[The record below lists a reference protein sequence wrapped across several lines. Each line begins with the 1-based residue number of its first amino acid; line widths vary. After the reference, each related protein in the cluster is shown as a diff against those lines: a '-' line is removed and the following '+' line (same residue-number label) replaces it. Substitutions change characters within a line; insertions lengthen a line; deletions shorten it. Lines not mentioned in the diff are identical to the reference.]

1 MLGWKIFIQA
11 VNQIYSNFG
20 MAIRLSAVI
29 WVGIFA
35 INILLAYLFT
45 GRFPNEGLTMEITSS
60 NSSADPY
67 SSNYDPSTPVFIW
80 AWNKIIAILSMIVVY
95 SVGIASIAV
104 SWHRFILLDE
114 TSSSMVPK
122 WNWSGTKRYI
132 IVSLKI
138 ALMIFVVS
146 FLFGFVISF
155 LASAGVLKS
164 IYVAFF
170 AGFLAAMIISY
181 LWLRVGL
188 ALPSA
193 ALGVDHT
200 IGNSWDLTQSIKGSI
215 WVLLVILLVL
225 GYVFGDGLRMIIV
238 NKTALF
244 IIGFF
249 TEWIVL
255 MVGVGVLTVLYG
267 HLVEKREL

>member
-1 MLGWKIFIQA
+1 MLGWKIFTQA

-35 INILLAYLFT
+35 ISILMTYLIT
-45 GRFPNEGLTMEITSS
+45 GRFPNEGLMTEFAKA
-60 NSSADPY
+60 NAFG
-67 SSNYDPSTPVFIW
+67 FIW
-80 AWNKIIAILSMIVVY
+80 SWNKIIAILSMIVVY

-155 LASAGVLKS
+155 LASAGFLKS
-164 IYVAFF
+164 IYVAIF

-200 IGNSWDLTQSIKGSI
+200 IGNSWI
-215 WVLLVILLVL
+215 
-225 GYVFGDGLRMIIV
+225 
-238 NKTALF
+238 
-244 IIGFF
+244 
-249 TEWIVL
+249 
-255 MVGVGVLTVLYG
+255 
-267 HLVEKREL
+267 